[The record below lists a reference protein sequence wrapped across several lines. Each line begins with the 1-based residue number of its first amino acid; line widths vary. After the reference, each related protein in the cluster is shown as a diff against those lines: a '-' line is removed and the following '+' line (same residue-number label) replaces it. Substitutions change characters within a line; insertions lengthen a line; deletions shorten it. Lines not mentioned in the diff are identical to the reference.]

1 MKALEYIKQNYW
13 LLAILT
19 GASALRLF
27 HLDFQSVWM
36 DEIYTLNVSDPSLT
50 FKQMHDEVVLREG
63 FPYLYFILLRF
74 FYAVLGYT
82 EIVARLLSVV
92 GGIAGVG
99 AIYVFGKH
107 IFNKQAGLIAAFLLA
122 INDFHIAASQEAR
135 PYTLFVLFAII
146 AFYRLS
152 VFIKEQSLK
161 NAIWFGL
168 AAGLM
173 LNINFFALLTLF
185 AQGLVL
191 LFVIAFS
198 EKENRLMLFFRSVL
212 AGAIAILLFLPN
224 YEIFLKLMNFQS
236 FWVPAPQADSY
247 TLMFRE
253 FLGNSEITWIIFMI
267 ILFCYAVNVFKENEV
282 YLNVR
287 ALLGNP
293 INYSFAILF
302 FWFMGYFGLL
312 YAKSYFGTSVV
323 LSRYFI
329 TMVPVILLMLAM
341 GIYFIRNRVAQ
352 SAIILAI
359 LYFSLANLIIAKEY
373 YTKVSKSQYREVSNY
388 IKENNTPA
396 APVYT
401 SLKYWYAYFLQKGE
415 NQQQLTEL
423 PLENLVRQMMQRPDM
438 IKPFWYADAH
448 VRPYSLSTEAQE
460 FIDNNFVLSD
470 NFEGFDAWTRYYEPK
485 TASNTAIDTGKFGKL
500 KHKNGTQFNHNLE
513 VFDQTG
519 NQLKASGWA
528 YFEGNDASA
537 TKISLV
543 LVKDDEAI
551 KLPVL
556 MLQRLD
562 VNTHFKL
569 DYNAANSGFSMQ
581 YNLDTLKPGQYM
593 LGIYLVNKK
602 LNKEG
607 LLITDKV
614 VKIL

>member
-19 GASALRLF
+19 GASVLRLF

-74 FYAVLGYT
+74 FYAVFGYT
-82 EIVARLLSVV
+82 EIVARLLSAV

-173 LNINFFALLTLF
+173 LNINFFALITLF

-198 EKENRLMLFFRSVL
+198 EKENRLKLFFRSVL

-282 YLNVR
+282 YLNFR
-287 ALLGNP
+287 AMLGNP

-341 GIYFIRNRVAQ
+341 GIYFIRNRIAQ
-352 SAIILAI
+352 SAIILVI

-373 YTKVSKSQYREVSNY
+373 YTKVNKSQYREVSNY

-460 FIDNNFVLSD
+460 FIDKNFVLSD

-485 TASNTAIDTGKFGKL
+485 TASNTVIDTGKFGKL
-500 KHKNGTQFNHNLE
+500 KRQNGSQFNHNLE

-519 NQLKASGWA
+519 NQLKASGWS
-528 YFEGNDASA
+528 YFEGSDASA

-543 LVKDDEAI
+543 LVKDDEVI

-556 MLQRLD
+556 MLQRPD

-569 DYNAANSGFSMQ
+569 DYNAANSGFSTDF
-581 YNLDTLKPGQYM
+581 NLDAFEPGQYK
-593 LGIYLVNKK
+593 LGIHLANKK
-602 LNKEG
+602 LDKEG

-614 VKIL
+614 VQVI

>member
-13 LLAILT
+13 LLAILIC
-19 GASALRLF
+19 ASVLRLF

-50 FKQMHDEVVLREG
+50 FKQMYDEVVLREG

-74 FYAVLGYT
+74 FYAVFGYT
-82 EIVARLLSVV
+82 EIVARLLSAV

-173 LNINFFALLTLF
+173 LNINFFALITLF

-198 EKENRLMLFFRSVL
+198 EKENRLTLFFRSVL
-212 AGAIAILLFLPN
+212 AAAIAILLFLPN

-282 YLNVR
+282 YLNFR
-287 ALLGNP
+287 AILGNP
-293 INYSFAILF
+293 LNYSLL
-302 FWFMGYFGLL
+302 YCSFGLWVI
-312 YAKSYFGTSVV
+312 SVCCMPNPI
-323 LSRYFI
+323 S
-329 TMVPVILLMLAM
+329 VP
-341 GIYFIRNRVAQ
+341 R
-352 SAIILAI
+352 SC
-359 LYFSLANLIIAKEY
+359 
-373 YTKVSKSQYREVSNY
+373 
-388 IKENNTPA
+388 
-396 APVYT
+396 
-401 SLKYWYAYFLQKGE
+401 
-415 NQQQLTEL
+415 
-423 PLENLVRQMMQRPDM
+423 
-438 IKPFWYADAH
+438 
-448 VRPYSLSTEAQE
+448 
-460 FIDNNFVLSD
+460 
-470 NFEGFDAWTRYYEPK
+470 
-485 TASNTAIDTGKFGKL
+485 
-500 KHKNGTQFNHNLE
+500 
-513 VFDQTG
+513 
-519 NQLKASGWA
+519 
-528 YFEGNDASA
+528 
-537 TKISLV
+537 
-543 LVKDDEAI
+543 
-551 KLPVL
+551 
-556 MLQRLD
+556 
-562 VNTHFKL
+562 
-569 DYNAANSGFSMQ
+569 
-581 YNLDTLKPGQYM
+581 
-593 LGIYLVNKK
+593 
-602 LNKEG
+602 
-607 LLITDKV
+607 
-614 VKIL
+614 